1 MTSSGAPPPAPGWY
15 PDPGGSAAHRYWDG
29 TRWTDALSSA
39 IPPAGPTVARDDT
52 RTWALVAH
60 LSALPGMLVA
70 MAFIGP
76 LLVYAMKK
84 DDPYVRRHAAAAL
97 NFQLSVLVYALG
109 LGVLG
114 AVGLATGV
122 GVGLLVLPLLGA
134 LVIAWFVL
142 ICIAAVK
149 AGEGDEYRYPL
160 AISFVAD
167 ATP

>member
-1 MTSSGAPPPAPGWY
+1 MAAPAQPGWY
-15 PDPGGSAAHRYWDG
+15 PDPDGSAAHRYWDG
-29 TRWTDALSSA
+29 ARWTDALSSA

-60 LSALPGMLVA
+60 LSALPSMLVA

-97 NFQLSVLVYALG
+97 NFQLSVLVYGLG

-114 AVGLATGV
+114 VVGLATGV

-134 LVIAWFVL
+134 LAIAWFVF

-149 AGEGDEYRYPL
+149 AGEGHEYRYPL
-160 AISFVAD
+160 AISFVR
-167 ATP
+167 